1 MSAFGIAWRN
11 IMRKPRR
18 TAVTVA
24 AVSLNTGVLIFTY
37 AMMDGM
43 LVQLMHDSTHTHVGD
58 VQLHARGYLADRSIY
73 KSIPEPGR
81 FMTVAEAAGFGA
93 TARSFGFGLVSMGT
107 KSAGA
112 SYWGIDPEREKSAF
126 EMAHKLERGTFL
138 TAEPRA
144 EVVIGRRLAKSL
156 QARIGSELVAVVQ
169 AADGSVG
176 NELYTV
182 VGVLQS
188 VGDEIDRGG
197 ILMHRDDFD
206 RLFAAGGRI
215 HEIAVLGEPDA
226 AQIATLFEQGNSS
239 VVADTWRELM
249 PTLND
254 MLNMSDASMGIFA
267 FVFLLSAGLGVLN
280 TMFMATHDRV
290 REFGML
296 RALGTTPTRI
306 VVDVLVEALLLAV
319 VAAVLGAVLGSAV
332 SLYFEMTGGMDLTRW
347 QGGSLMFSGVPF
359 EPIYRFDL
367 LPGRVVTAVVAMCL
381 TCVAASL
388 FPAVKAARLDP
399 VKAMTHQ

>member
-1 MSAFGIAWRN
+1 MSTFGIAWRN

-24 AVSLNTGVLIFTY
+24 AVALNTGVLIFAY

-81 FMTVAEAAGFGA
+81 FMKAAEAAGFGA
-93 TARSFGFGLVSMGT
+93 VARSFGFGLVSMGP

-126 EMAHKLERGTFL
+126 EIAHKLELGTFL

-156 QARIGSELVAVVQ
+156 QAQIGSELVAVVQ

-226 AQIATLFEQGNSS
+226 AQIANLFETSKV

-319 VAAVLGAVLGSAV
+319 VAAVLGAVLGSAA

-399 VKAMTHQ
+399 VKAMTYQ